1 MCDVNYYCLS
11 RSLGNIQTSGLI
23 LQHSRLDRIS
33 QENDQRVTYRILNN
47 RHVIFFLYVFDVC
60 LQSRSVS
67 LFSLLMS
74 FRQSEKASERKKKEK
89 RRTKKKNSENG
100 KKYVLLFLYKES
112 INDLSMLA
120 SILLKFSTLVISS
133 VVTECFTN
141 LVTHQSYFTYNV

>member
-1 MCDVNYYCLS
+1 
-11 RSLGNIQTSGLI
+11 
-23 LQHSRLDRIS
+23 
-33 QENDQRVTYRILNN
+33 
-47 RHVIFFLYVFDVC
+47 
-60 LQSRSVS
+60 
-67 LFSLLMS
+67 MS